1 MTKQSDE
8 FLAPNLLRDRS
19 VGFSAMKNFLDID
32 ETPLALEQSFKA
44 ATKLKRV
51 LSTNTEMKTVLLIER

>member
-1 MTKQSDE
+1 
-8 FLAPNLLRDRS
+8 
-19 VGFSAMKNFLDID
+19 MKNFLDID